1 MDVFIGFIDTCMYL
15 QNMDMND
22 KRPPQV
28 IRYGVKLEE
37 IC

>member
-22 KRPPQV
+22 KRHPDDQ
-28 IRYGVKLEE
+28 IWSQT
-37 IC
+37 